1 MRSTKVPGSIATLL
15 VLALYACST
24 IQTGQA
30 AHEHKFQEFVH
41 RADYSHI
48 WVTPD
53 ALAVGKPFA
62 VLGEMSFSE
71 AVTSDSIDEAKITE
85 KLKTMAFAKWP
96 DTIDAIINEKQ
107 SISADGSQM
116 MITATAIRYE

>member
-1 MRSTKVPGSIATLL
+1 MAPFSSR
-15 VLALYACST
+15 LARMNPRHA
-24 IQTGQA
+24 
-30 AHEHKFQEFVH
+30 EFVH

-85 KLKTMAFAKWP
+85 KLKTMAFAK
-96 DTIDAIINEKQ
+96 
-107 SISADGSQM
+107 
-116 MITATAIRYE
+116 